1 MSQSPAFSFV
11 VFLFSI
17 SHFLVVSQ
25 WPPWLLRCNRLV
37 FLCCRS
43 YAHKFSLWRTAVR
56 LHRGLSSGFI
66 SQFASAHLDRSSSD
80 IYKKGIMYCREV
92 FGIQILDLGSILC
105 PSNLSIWLWAEWS
118 LRHNVHYNVLPS
130 LHAVPYT
137 GNLAVS
143 ITFKPFTCHS
153 GFHLCLFESSFIII
167 NNNSKE
173 KEGMEKEGGARGRR
187 AGRRHLS

>member
-1 MSQSPAFSFV
+1 MTGYPSLKYLSNPFSSLQV
-11 VFLFSI
+11 
-17 SHFLVVSQ
+17 
-25 WPPWLLRCNRLV
+25 WCRC
-37 FLCCRS
+37 
-43 YAHKFSLWRTAVR
+43 A
-56 LHRGLSSGFI
+56 
-66 SQFASAHLDRSSSD
+66 
-80 IYKKGIMYCREV
+80 
-92 FGIQILDLGSILC
+92 DLGSYCLIIKIKSWGFLLPILC

-137 GNLAVS
+137 GNLAIS

-187 AGRRHLS
+187 AGRRHLSYYLEDNVLGVLHWLYPLHNNLRRWVLLTP